1 MTAKKAGKGD
11 DETKAMPLASVTPLD
26 ALARMSADGDDNT
39 SDLDDTGVNEELT
52 VSMEEADGTIDIMIE
67 DETAELP
74 VTKDKAS

>member
-1 MTAKKAGKGD
+1 
-11 DETKAMPLASVTPLD
+11 
-26 ALARMSADGDDNT
+26 MSADGDDNI
-39 SDLDDTGVNEELT
+39 SELDDTGVNEELT